1 MTEKTEEQFLAGVL
15 SITREQLNRS
25 LQLNAELEAMLNIE
39 KRKNL
44 DLQNKLEELENK
56 TSEKK

>member
-1 MTEKTEEQFLAGVL
+1 MTEKSEEQFLAGVL

-25 LQLNAELEAMLNIE
+25 LQLNAELEAMLNME
-39 KRKNL
+39 RRKNL
-44 DLQNKLEELENK
+44 DLQNKIDELENN

>member
-44 DLQNKLEELENK
+44 DLQNKLEELENN

>member
-25 LQLNAELEAMLNIE
+25 LQLNAELEAMLNME
-39 KRKNL
+39 RRKNL
-44 DLQNKLEELENK
+44 DLQNKIDELENN